1 MGKKAKLTART
12 VKSGFSLIEVML
24 VLGISGLM
32 LVGLLAGTFSS
43 ISSQRYTDA
52 VRSFAEYLRSVYN
65 EVISPESLGYGNSN
79 TAVLGKIVTFS
90 PDNQNEHGEPVVYSA
105 TIVGKANANYNS
117 GGTSNGIAGELASPS
132 VEAQLYCGESGGVI
146 SDEHA
151 NSTVEYFIPLWQT
164 RFLQPNDP
172 SLGMTYGP
180 DNTFTGTFIIARAPS
195 SGTVQTAY
203 NKDLFYNLKDHC
215 RPEDNSASNKLKQ
228 DLVDYADQFMQ
239 SNSVDICIKS
249 DDVRSV
255 RAVQIIAGGRN
266 TSAVSVLNADDEG
279 NKCR

>member
-1 MGKKAKLTART
+1 MGKKARLSQRTA
-12 VKSGFSLIEVML
+12 KSGFSLIEVML

-65 EVISPESLGYGNSN
+65 EVISPESMGSGNSDV
-79 TAVLGKIVTFS
+79 AVLGKIVTFS
-90 PDNQNEHGEPVVYSA
+90 PDNQSSHGEPLVYSA
-105 TIVGKANANYNS
+105 TIIGKANANYNN
-117 GGTSNGIAGELASPS
+117 GGTSNGLAGELKD
-132 VEAQLYCGESGGVI
+132 VEAQLYCGESGLI
-146 SDEHA
+146 SGDDD
-151 NSTVEYFIPLWQT
+151 NSTVEYFTPLWQT
-164 RFLQPNDP
+164 RFLQATDAKLGTTYSP
-172 SLGMTYGP
+172 S
-180 DNTFTGTFIIARAPS
+180 NTFTGTFIIARAPL

-203 NKDLFYNLKDHC
+203 SKDLTYNLKENCQPGNDY
-215 RPEDNSASNKLKQ
+215 ASQRFKQ
-228 DLVDYADQFMQ
+228 DLIDNPASFQQ
-239 SNSVDICIKS
+239 SNSVDICVKS

-255 RAVQIIAGGRN
+255 RAVQIIADGRN